1 MELMEY
7 LLIIKKRIL
16 LVILITIGA
25 TVASGVLSYFVIT
38 PTYKSDISVIIGKIE
53 SKGDVQQSDYNDVIM
68 YQKLVKTYSEFTK
81 SRKVSEHVIKA
92 LNLNI
97 EPNQLQEM
105 VSVAPKGD
113 TEFLTITVKSKDPSE
128 AMIIANQLA
137 KSLKFISN
145 DIKKVDNVQILDEAL
160 EPTSPDN
167 PKPKLNMAIAFFIGL
182 MISLGIA
189 FLLEYL
195 DNTVK
200 SQEDIEKL
208 TGIPVIGIIPFTEEK
223 KGGRWEYVKK
233 FSIIKKSEI

>member
-7 LLIIKKRIL
+7 LVIIKKRIL
-16 LVILITIGA
+16 LVILITLGA
-25 TVASGVLSYFVIT
+25 TVFSGGLSYFVIT

-53 SKGDVQQSDYNDVIM
+53 SKDDVQQSNYNDVIM

-97 EPNQLQEM
+97 EPKQLQAM

-233 FSIIKKSEI
+233 FSIVKKSKI